1 MLYFLVPFVVEVI
14 LAAMH
19 APPLWAGI
27 GFVAIILGL
36 IAWMVDF
43 YRFSRCPVC
52 NTLLREL
59 FGYPMFWNRCPKCHT
74 PFTSSG

>member
-1 MLYFLVPFVVEVI
+1 MLYFLVPFVVELI
-14 LAAMH
+14 LAATR
-19 APPLWAGI
+19 APPLWAGV

-43 YRFSRCPVC
+43 YRLSRCPVC

-59 FGYPMFWNRCPKCHT
+59 FGYPMLWKRCPKCHT
-74 PFTSSG
+74 SFTSSS